1 MMGRT
6 REKMLQSLA
15 PAQRAA
21 VERRFKAAQ
30 DESELRYGNARA
42 SLANRVKEGSRSVLP
57 TSDYPTR

>member
-1 MMGRT
+1 VR
-6 REKMLQSLA
+6 RQAVPSDR
-15 PAQRAA
+15 QR

-42 SLANRVKEGSRSVLP
+42 SLANRVKEGSRNVLP